1 MKKIIN
7 LSFIL
12 LSVLFTSCTNSQTSK
27 TNLSP
32 IEFSNKISES
42 PEAVIL
48 DVRTPQEFSEGH
60 IENAKNADWN
70 GNQFELQIAKFDKTK
85 PLFVYCLGGGRSA
98 SAASK
103 LRSNGFK
110 EVYEL
115 DGGMMN
121 WRSAGLS
128 ETTNTSTKPKAEG
141 MTKAQFDKLITSDKI
156 VIVDFFAEWCPPC
169 KKMRPHLDEISKEM
183 SNEVIVIKIDVDK
196 NPTLA
201 QEMKVEGLP
210 TLQFYKAGKLSN
222 TKLGYLTKEELIQ
235 QVKL

>member
-1 MKKIIN
+1 MKKIIT

-42 PEAVIL
+42 PEAFIL

-60 IENAKNADWN
+60 IENAKNVDWN

-156 VIVDFFAEWCPPC
+156 VIVDFFAVWCAPC
-169 KKMRPHLDEISKEM
+169 KKMKPHLEEISKEM
-183 SNEVIVIKIDVDK
+183 SDKVTIIQIDVDQ
-196 NPTLA
+196 NPVLA
-201 QEMKVEGLP
+201 KELKIEGLP
-210 TLQFYKAGKLSN
+210 TLHFYKNNELKLN
-222 TKLGYLTKEELIQ
+222 NLGYMSKVEIVK
-235 QVKL
+235 QVN

>member
-1 MKKIIN
+1 MKKIIT

-42 PEAVIL
+42 PEAFIL

-60 IENAKNADWN
+60 IENAKNVDWN

-156 VIVDFFAEWCPPC
+156 VIVDFFAVWCAPC
-169 KKMRPHLDEISKEM
+169 KKMKPHLDEISKEM

>member
-1 MKKIIN
+1 MKKIIT

-42 PEAVIL
+42 PEAFIL

-60 IENAKNADWN
+60 IENAKNVDWN
-70 GNQFELQIAKFDKTK
+70 GNQFELQIEKFDKTK

-156 VIVDFFAEWCPPC
+156 VIVDFFAVWCAPC
-169 KKMRPHLDEISKEM
+169 KKMKPHLEEISKEM
-183 SNEVIVIKIDVDK
+183 SDKVTIIQIDVDQ
-196 NPTLA
+196 NPVLA
-201 QEMKVEGLP
+201 KELKIEGLP
-210 TLQFYKAGKLSN
+210 TLHFYKNNELKLN
-222 TKLGYLTKEELIQ
+222 NLGYMSKVEIVK
-235 QVKL
+235 QVN

>member
-98 SAASK
+98 SASSK

-115 DGGMMN
+115 DGGIMN